1 MESCADTQSG
11 KQKQKFHFYTL
22 VMILAPEDSH
32 QRPEVEEEEKERV
45 GGAELK
51 GLRRD
56 VRHAEDVF
64 RTVKGIW
71 SLCLPV
77 RRSRERREGNT
88 KAGKKREKKTDEKKL
103 KSH

>member
-1 MESCADTQSG
+1 
-11 KQKQKFHFYTL
+11 
-22 VMILAPEDSH
+22 MILGPEDSP
-32 QRPEVEEEEKERV
+32 PEAWGGGRGERE
-45 GGAELK
+45 GRGAELK

-71 SLCLPV
+71 SLCLPA

-88 KAGKKREKKTDEKKL
+88 KAGKKREKRQMRDEERL